1 MFDTIIKYLPVIGVM
16 VALALIALWLR
27 NRNKYRALEARML
40 QPRASGPQVSSPP
53 TAQVVKPV
61 HGVPTHVLEFAE
73 TTGARIAVQTER
85 AYDEV
90 DRLMALEKRRGELDG
105 LRQRLGLPGDSRTNN
120 ALLGNWDEV
129 RRDRGPQTQFL
140 DVVQAGLDKLKADKE
155 QAKAASADTAAV
167 MRTPASPK

>member
-1 MFDTIIKYLPVIGVM
+1 MLDTIIKYLPIIGVL
-16 VALALIALWLR
+16 VGLALLALWLR
-27 NRNKYRALEARML
+27 NRNKYRSLEARVL
-40 QPRASGPQVSSPP
+40 QPRTAPP

-73 TTGARIAVQTER
+73 TTGARIAVQTEK

-105 LRQRLGLPGDSRTNN
+105 LRQKLGLPGDVRTNN

-155 QAKAASADTAAV
+155 AAKATAAETASI
-167 MRTPASPK
+167 MRTPVAPN

>member
-1 MFDTIIKYLPVIGVM
+1 MLDTIIKYLPIVGVL
-16 VALALIALWLR
+16 VGLALLAMWLR
-27 NRNKYRALEARML
+27 NRNKYRTLEARVL
-40 QPRASGPQVSSPP
+40 QPRTSSPP

-61 HGVPTHVLEFAE
+61 QGVPTHVLEFAE
-73 TTGARIAVQTER
+73 TTGARIAVQTEK

-105 LRQRLGLPGDSRTNN
+105 LRQKLGLPGDTRTNN

-155 QAKAASADTAAV
+155 AAKAEAVATASV
-167 MRTPASPK
+167 MRTPASPN